1 MSFSNSCVLRRKDFH
16 LNRLF
21 YLLITLLN
29 HLFVILM
36 VRVIACNSKAV
47 SFSSICICP
56 ERVYKPKLIFYSISQ
71 PNHLH
76 LILYNNFYSLYIVYI
91 NFLCFL
97 FFWQSE
103 LDWLITHPVPT
114 YISTVPAATLPF
126 EIPALAVKVG
136 FEPTSA
142 LVTIYLYILNL
153 NLILIEIARVITPHI
168 VFKQFRTCF
177 RKISFT
183 NGWTRTNTALPI
195 AYHIR
200 LMTFQ

>member
-1 MSFSNSCVLRRKDFH
+1 MLYILYD
-16 LNRLF
+16 
-21 YLLITLLN
+21 
-29 HLFVILM
+29 VIS
-36 VRVIACNSKAV
+36 VKTN
-47 SFSSICICP
+47 
-56 ERVYKPKLIFYSISQ
+56 IFLGNVQ
-71 PNHLH
+71 VT
-76 LILYNNFYSLYIVYI
+76 LILTNYHLQTNLPR
-91 NFLCFL
+91 LRL
-97 FFWQSE
+97 SE
-103 LDWLITHPVPT
+103 LQLESVIMTMFLLLYNTLYQFFVFFIFFCWQWELNSPITHPVPT

-142 LVTIYLYILNL
+142 LVTIYLYIPNF
-153 NLILIEIARVITPHI
+153 NPILIEIVRLITPYI

-200 LMTFQ
+200 LMIFQQRTTTPLWEHCT

>member
-1 MSFSNSCVLRRKDFH
+1 VKTN
-16 LNRLF
+16 
-21 YLLITLLN
+21 
-29 HLFVILM
+29 
-36 VRVIACNSKAV
+36 
-47 SFSSICICP
+47 
-56 ERVYKPKLIFYSISQ
+56 IFLGNVQ
-71 PNHLH
+71 VT
-76 LILYNNFYSLYIVYI
+76 LILTNYHLRTNLPRLRLSELQLESVIMTMFLLLYNTLYQF
-91 NFLCFL
+91 FLCFL
-97 FFWQSE
+97 IFFCRQLE
-103 LDWLITHPVPT
+103 LNQLITHPEST
-114 YISTVPAATLPF
+114 YISTVPTVTLPF

-136 FEPTSA
+136 FEPTSS

-183 NGWTRTNTALPI
+183 NGWIRTNTALPI

>member
-29 HLFVILM
+29 HLFIILM

-91 NFLCFL
+91 NFLCF
-97 FFWQSE
+97 FIF
-103 LDWLITHPVPT
+103 
-114 YISTVPAATLPF
+114 
-126 EIPALAVKVG
+126 LAVRVG
-136 FEPTSA
+136 LTNYTS
-142 LVTIYLYILNL
+142 
-153 NLILIEIARVITPHI
+153 
-168 VFKQFRTCF
+168 
-177 RKISFT
+177 
-183 NGWTRTNTALPI
+183 RTNIYFDCPRGYSTIWDTCPGGQGW
-195 AYHIR
+195 IR
-200 LMTFQ
+200 TNICLGHNLLIYSQLKPHTHWDCEGNYSSHSF